1 MHRLVEFW
9 RWSLGGTIAAGLIIA
24 AALPLIA
31 AMLGERVAPALGPGV
46 AALAAVV
53 AVLAGLW
60 AVQWLIAR
68 RVVAPLGRIA
78 AQTDAL
84 RRGAP
89 PSYDDIAVRDEPA
102 EIADL
107 GRVVAGLGRAMQAR
121 DAVMRGFADHM
132 ARALHEPL
140 AVLRATAERL
150 DRPGLK
156 AAERRALLARID
168 ESADHVLALVDAQR
182 LLNRAQVRADGTSR
196 LAAVLPA
203 LERVCPDLIFEL
215 ERDGDLPMPA
225 DALRLVLEP
234 LLAEVA
240 RRGAGRVWLAADE
253 TGLRLRDDGPAA
265 PLPPPAAPI
274 QRILATHG
282 ATLGHR
288 ADPPQIDIT
297 FAPEG

>member
-9 RWSLGGTIAAGLIIA
+9 RWSLGGTIAAGLVIA

-31 AMLGERVAPALGPGV
+31 AMLGERVAPVLGPGL
-46 AALAAVV
+46 AALAAAV
-53 AVLAGLW
+53 AVLGGLW
-60 AVQWLIAR
+60 AVQRMIAR
-68 RVVAPLGRIA
+68 RVVAPLGRIT
-78 AQTDAL
+78 AQADAL

-89 PSYDDIAVRDEPA
+89 LSDEDTDGQDEPA

-107 GRVVAGLGRAMQAR
+107 ARVMAGLGRAMQAR
-121 DAVMRGFADHM
+121 DAVMQGFADHM
-132 ARALHEPL
+132 ARELHEPL

-168 ESADHVLALVDAQR
+168 ETADHVLALVDAQR

-203 LERVCPDLIFEL
+203 LERVCPDLVFDL
-215 ERDGDLPMPA
+215 EQDGDLPMPA

-234 LLAEVA
+234 LLTEAA
-240 RRGAGRVWLAADE
+240 RRGAGHVWLAADE
-253 TGLRLRDDGPAA
+253 TGLRLRDDIPDA
-265 PLPPPAAPI
+265 PLPPPDAPV
-274 QRILATHG
+274 QRILAAHG
-282 ATLGHR
+282 ATLAYR
-288 ADPPQIDIT
+288 SDPPRVEIT
-297 FAPEG
+297 FAPES